1 MENCAKAA
9 TVHFKYHLKYH
20 LLAAVLF
27 FCLMPFLMGT
37 QYLNAR
43 ESARTLEMYAA
54 LSGIL
59 FLTPVFLPDQ
69 DKNIRDLIGSKR
81 MPYLVIHLIRLAENL
96 LFLLV
101 FVGAGAL
108 FLKCNRCEFPFWSY
122 FAGTAA
128 GALFLGGLGM
138 FFYSVTDNAA
148 VGYMV
153 PLVYYMINF
162 SGDKYVKNFYLFS
175 MAAGDFGPKFWL
187 AGAGA
192 ALLLGGLLWRRI
204 FRFKP

>member
-1 MENCAKAA
+1 
-9 TVHFKYHLKYH
+9 
-20 LLAAVLF
+20 
-27 FCLMPFLMGT
+27 
-37 QYLNAR
+37 
-43 ESARTLEMYAA
+43 
-54 LSGIL
+54 
-59 FLTPVFLPDQ
+59 
-69 DKNIRDLIGSKR
+69 

-108 FLKCNRCEFPFWSY
+108 FLKCNGCEFPFWSY

-162 SGDKYVKNFYLFS
+162 SGDKYVKNFYLFFHGRGRFRS
-175 MAAGDFGPKFWL
+175 EIL
-187 AGAGA
+187 AGRRG
-192 ALLLGGLLWRRI
+192 RRI
-204 FRFKP
+204 TARRTFVEKNISL